1 MTGAG
6 SAFAPALQ
14 PPRRKPHGNYMRIAI
29 RHQLSVTPPPGTGQ
43 AVLHLLLTPSSGPT
57 QTVEH
62 WAIDS
67 DGIDTAGTFTDAYGN
82 AVHLVNQT
90 RPEGD
95 ITVTVSGSII
105 TKDTHGVLGR
115 PGGEPVPALYTRITP
130 LTRAPITLYGKFRNS
145 KESRLNV
152 LHALMARVGETLGLP
167 EEATEQ
173 PATQMQ
179 ANGAQS
185 QSQSQSSDQPADE
198 PVLPPAS
205 DYAHSF
211 IAGAR
216 ALDIPARYVTGYLVD
231 AEGTSA
237 FHAWA
242 EAYDDRLGWIGFDA
256 CLQLCPTDRH
266 VRLAVGLDALSA
278 QPLRAAPA
286 GEGVRTVHVEVAGA
300 SGQ

>member
-1 MTGAG
+1 MSRAG
-6 SAFAPALQ
+6 PALALALQ
-14 PPRRKPHGNYMRIAI
+14 PSAKPTGRFMRIAI

-43 AVLHLLLTPSSGPT
+43 AVLHLLLTPKTGPT
-57 QTVEH
+57 QTVGDWSIE
-62 WAIDS
+62 I
-67 DGIDTAGTFTDAYGN
+67 DGIDTAATFTDAYGN

-90 RPEGD
+90 HPEGD
-95 ITVTVSGSII
+95 ITVTVSGTVV
-105 TKDTHGVLGR
+105 TKDAHGVLGR
-115 PGGEPVPALYTRITP
+115 PAGEPVPALYTRITP

-167 EEATEQ
+167 EE
-173 PATQMQ
+173 PAEPSSTQMQ
-179 ANGAQS
+179 ADGAQS
-185 QSQSQSSDQPADE
+185 QSQGQSSEPAPE
-198 PVLPPAS
+198 LVLPPAS

-216 ALDIPARYVTGYLVD
+216 ALEIPARYVTGYLVD

-242 EAYDDRLGWIGFDA
+242 EAFDDRLGWIGFDA

-266 VRLAVGLDALSA
+266 VRLAVGLDGLST

-286 GEGVRTVHVEVAGA
+286 GDGVRTDHVEVAGA
-300 SGQ
+300 LAQ